1 MSEKRRLIFSI
12 VQFLNKELG
21 NEDISDDAKES
32 LEVASQCLQTA
43 YCLGPE
49 DTHLEVSKGL
59 EDIFISTTKNEPV
72 SFSNTSKNLDKRP
85 RIRYVPFYLVL
96 LSSLVFIYVFF
107 VMPFCQN
114 NERCQKFVMLH
125 FHRIF

>member
-43 YCLGPE
+43 YCLAPE

-59 EDIFISTTKNEPV
+59 EDIFISATKNEPV
-72 SFSNTSKNLDKRP
+72 NLTCYSF
-85 RIRYVPFYLVL
+85 IREFL
-96 LSSLVFIYVFF
+96 L
-107 VMPFCQN
+107 
-114 NERCQKFVMLH
+114 R
-125 FHRIF
+125 